1 MPTGIIRAP
10 ATPVVAAE
18 PATARPLV
26 VELSMSVF
34 THPSIVPKCVCLSV
48 VCCLIMWCMRC
59 DWFKSRRKAES
70 KPLLSCGDGSD
81 PWEAEDLIVQI
92 GIPAREFVRISTI
105 PPCSG
110 VWKGP
115 IELRACPQSPGG
127 AGGGW
132 HAAVSL
138 LARFG
143 LPRTPTQRLVHPTP
157 PTALCLDAP
166 FEVRPTTASF
176 RHHAGCS
183 PSRASGDAWRVATW
197 ARAPSP
203 HTRPKA
209 YLNSAASRLLNGSST
224 SPWSRLEP
232 EAHNR
237 PVPHGWVRSGLW

>member
-127 AGGGW
+127 QVADGTPPCHSWLALGCLVPLPNARSPNAANRLVPRCPVRSTPHHCLLPPSRRMLSKPCQRRCMACGDLGTCAQPT
-132 HAAVSL
+132 HAAQ
-138 LARFG
+138 G
-143 LPRTPTQRLVHPTP
+143 LSEQCGR
-157 PTALCLDAP
+157 
-166 FEVRPTTASF
+166 
-176 RHHAGCS
+176 
-183 PSRASGDAWRVATW
+183 
-197 ARAPSP
+197 PSP
-203 HTRPKA
+203 ERIEHLA
-209 YLNSAASRLLNGSST
+209 LV
-224 SPWSRLEP
+224 SP
-232 EAHNR
+232 
-237 PVPHGWVRSGLW
+237 GT

>member
-1 MPTGIIRAP
+1 
-10 ATPVVAAE
+10 
-18 PATARPLV
+18 
-26 VELSMSVF
+26 MSVF
-34 THPSIVPKCVCLSV
+34 NHPSIVPKCVCLSV

-127 AGGGW
+127 PVADGTPPCHSWLALGYLVPLPNARSPN
-132 HAAVSL
+132 AAN
-138 LARFG
+138 
-143 LPRTPTQRLVHPTP
+143 RLVPRCPVRSTP
-157 PTALCLDAP
+157 H
-166 FEVRPTTASF
+166 TASF

-237 PVPHGWVRSGLW
+237 PALHGWVRSGLW

>member
-1 MPTGIIRAP
+1 MACSADRRAPMPTGIIRAP

-115 IELRACPQSPGG
+115 IELRACPQSPRRGRWRMARRCVTLG
-127 AGGGW
+127 SLWAASYPYPTPRSPNAANRLVPRCPVRSTPHHCLLPPSRRMLSKPCQRRCMACGDLGTCAQPT
-132 HAAVSL
+132 HAAQ
-138 LARFG
+138 G
-143 LPRTPTQRLVHPTP
+143 LPEQCGR
-157 PTALCLDAP
+157 
-166 FEVRPTTASF
+166 
-176 RHHAGCS
+176 
-183 PSRASGDAWRVATW
+183 
-197 ARAPSP
+197 PSP
-203 HTRPKA
+203 ERIEHLA
-209 YLNSAASRLLNGSST
+209 LV
-224 SPWSRLEP
+224 SP
-232 EAHNR
+232 
-237 PVPHGWVRSGLW
+237 GT

>member
-127 AGGGW
+127 QVADGTPPCHSW
-132 HAAVSL
+132 
-138 LARFG
+138 LALG
-143 LPRTPTQRLVHPTP
+143 CLVPLPNASFTQRRQP
-157 PTALCLDAP
+157 PCASMPRSKYAPPLPPSAITQDALQAVP
-166 FEVRPTTASF
+166 AAMHGVWRPGHVRPA
-176 RHHAGCS
+176 
-183 PSRASGDAWRVATW
+183 
-197 ARAPSP
+197 
-203 HTRPKA
+203 HTRGP
-209 YLNSAASRLLNGSST
+209 
-224 SPWSRLEP
+224 
-232 EAHNR
+232 R
-237 PVPHGWVRSGLW
+237 PI

>member
-10 ATPVVAAE
+10 VTPVVAAE

-26 VELSMSVF
+26 VERSMSVF
-34 THPSIVPKCVCLSV
+34 THPSIVPMCVCLSV

-115 IELRACPQSPGG
+115 IELCACPQSPGG

-143 LPRTPTQRLVHPTP
+143 LPRTPTN
-157 PTALCLDAP
+157 
-166 FEVRPTTASF
+166 ASF
-176 RHHAGCS
+176 
-183 PSRASGDAWRVATW
+183 T
-197 ARAPSP
+197 
-203 HTRPKA
+203 
-209 YLNSAASRLLNGSST
+209 
-224 SPWSRLEP
+224 
-232 EAHNR
+232 
-237 PVPHGWVRSGLW
+237 